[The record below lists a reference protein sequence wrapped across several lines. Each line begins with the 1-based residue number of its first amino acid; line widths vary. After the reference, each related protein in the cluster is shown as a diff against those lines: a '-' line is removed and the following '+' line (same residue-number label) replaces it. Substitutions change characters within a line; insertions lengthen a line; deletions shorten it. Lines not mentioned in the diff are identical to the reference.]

1 MAKKCWENKQ
11 ERKPKFKSRPKRR
24 RRHPRLCPS
33 GAPKDEPRY
42 RNRGYGLPVSR
53 GALPGRAMGER
64 PLPAQGVA
72 FETRFEEATVAQEAA
87 HTMSEKL
94 KRNSPN

>member
-1 MAKKCWENKQ
+1 MLALLGAA
-11 ERKPKFKSRPKRR
+11 S
-24 RRHPRLCPS
+24 LAS
-33 GAPKDEPRY
+33 G
-42 RNRGYGLPVSR
+42 S
-53 GALPGRAMGER
+53 

-72 FETRFEEATVAQEAA
+72 FEKRFEEATVAQEAA

>member
-1 MAKKCWENKQ
+1 MRAADA
-11 ERKPKFKSRPKRR
+11 RVFIDPVAV
-24 RRHPRLCPS
+24 LALL
-33 GAPKDEPRY
+33 GAP
-42 RNRGYGLPVSR
+42 L
-53 GALPGRAMGER
+53 APGS